1 MNIEKRDSGNY
12 RVRMTVDG
20 VRYSVAVD
28 HKPTEKEA
36 YELILK
42 KIGNSTGIK
51 GSFKYYA
58 NEYIRIKENVI
69 SPRTTKEYYNTLKYI
84 PEWFS
89 SLELGEIKPSDVQ
102 RLVNELS
109 VTRSPKT
116 IRNYHG
122 FVASVFTMYRPDFVL
137 KTTLPQ
143 KEKHED
149 YIPTATDVKRILD
162 KAIGTE
168 YEVFLKLACMG
179 LRRSEVCALE
189 VSDIDDN
196 NVVHINKAKVL
207 DKDNNWVVKSTKTTA
222 STRNV
227 PIDKALAE
235 QIRKQGYVFRQSPNS
250 VIKWLNRTQDELGIP
265 RFQLH
270 KLRHFFASKLMDMG
284 VPQSTIKSMGGWESS
299 STVMQSI
306 YQHNL
311 KKEEEERQILSQLS
325 DSLFG

>member
-1 MNIEKRDSGNY
+1 MNIEKRSANSY
-12 RVRMTVDG
+12 RVRLTIDG
-20 VRYSVAVD
+20 KKYSVTLD

-36 YELILK
+36 YELIMK
-42 KIGNSTGIK
+42 KASEDSGIK

-84 PEWFS
+84 PEWFLS
-89 SLELGEIKPSDVQ
+89 AELGEIKPSEVQ
-102 RLVNELS
+102 RAINEIS
-109 VTRSPKT
+109 VGRSPKT
-116 IRNYHG
+116 VRNYHG
-122 FVASVFTMYRPDFVL
+122 FISAVFTMYRPDFVL

-143 KEKHED
+143 KEKHDD
-149 YIPTATDVKRILD
+149 YIPTADDIRRILE
-162 KAIGTE
+162 KAENTE

-284 VPQSTIKSMGGWESS
+284 ATSKDIMALGGWE
-299 STVMQSI
+299 TDGVMKSV
-306 YQHNL
+306 YQHSIKQDEEKRNL
-311 KKEEEERQILSQLS
+311 MSKLS
-325 DSLFG
+325 DSIF